1 MISLFSLIYKRL
13 SCLLSS
19 DKDVSDV
26 GVSIDE
32 TSSENQKEEEFQEEE
47 FQEEEFQEE
56 EFQEEEREQISL
68 DVLEPVEIYI
78 QPTEEVV
85 G

>member
-47 FQEEEFQEE
+47 
-56 EFQEEEREQISL
+56 REQISL

-78 QPTEEVV
+78 QPTEEVL

>member
-32 TSSENQKEEEFQEEE
+32 TSSEDQK
-47 FQEEEFQEE
+47 EE